1 MGEEGGVNFECHNY
15 SEEKKVK
22 LVAIEFTDYAIISWY
37 QFVMNIRG
45 DQERPIKM
53 WEEINVIM
61 RRQFV
66 LSHYYRD
73 LYLKLQSLTQ
83 GYRSVD
89 DCYKKMEIAMIQAN
103 VEDDI
108 EATMARFLDGLNWDI
123 AKAVELQHYMELEDM
138 MHMTIKVER

>member
-1 MGEEGGVNFECHNY
+1 
-15 SEEKKVK
+15 
-22 LVAIEFTDYAIISWY
+22 
-37 QFVMNIRG
+37 
-45 DQERPIKM
+45 M
-53 WEEINVIM
+53 WEEINAIM

-73 LYLKLQSLTQ
+73 LYLKSQSLTQ

-89 DCYKKMEIAMIQAN
+89 DCYKKIEIAMVQAN

-108 EATMARFLDGLNWDI
+108 EATMARFLDGLNWDV
-123 AKAVELQHYMELEDM
+123 ANAVELQHYMELEDM